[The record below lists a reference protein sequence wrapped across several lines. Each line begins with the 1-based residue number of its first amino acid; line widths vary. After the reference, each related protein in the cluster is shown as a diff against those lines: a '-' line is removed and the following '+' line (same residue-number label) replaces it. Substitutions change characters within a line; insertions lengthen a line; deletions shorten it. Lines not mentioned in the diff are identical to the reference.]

1 MRRRW
6 AVLGGF
12 FLVANSV
19 ESVWVPY
26 SIVAVAVLVG
36 SLVLGRRVAQTLI
49 GRAFP
54 LDHGQRLRAGIATA
68 AFVSA
73 GAYLGAPLST
83 THVDAGASAGASGL
97 KETMRSALRGMI
109 LPWLVTLPAAGFLA
123 IGVAVIG
130 PRLLALV

>member
-1 MRRRW
+1 M

-73 GAYLGAPLST
+73 GAYFGAPLST
-83 THVDAGASAGASGL
+83 THVHAGATAGASGL
-97 KETMRSALRGMI
+97 KESIRWASRGMV

-130 PRLLALV
+130 PKLLALL